1 VLSVDN
7 SAIFLLVAVA
17 FNPLICCVAFWHW
30 VNYLQK
36 KNPNVLALIN
46 KLQKP
51 SERLSL
57 NKPNH
62 YWQTILMILFL

>member
-1 VLSVDN
+1 LKNNFTIVESW
-7 SAIFLLVAVA
+7 
-17 FNPLICCVAFWHW
+17 AFWHW

-51 SERLSL
+51 SE
-57 NKPNH
+57 NII
-62 YWQTILMILFL
+62 TILR